1 MISVIRWKQTCMDIL
16 CQVQTPVQT
25 HKSDEHASLEVSCEL
40 PFTLDDPHD
49 GLDHLQCGALTPDI
63 SRVQLQEKKEVCSL
77 CVKCIVMPSRMH
89 ARPANRVSKLLSH
102 NNGPLALCQPD
113 R

>member
-63 SRVQLQEKKEVCSL
+63 SRVQLQEKKEVCSQIWY
-77 CVKCIVMPSRMH
+77 KTDQI
-89 ARPANRVSKLLSH
+89 KLISTT
-102 NNGPLALCQPD
+102 
-113 R
+113 